1 MVTYILLGCILLG
14 VAGILMT
21 LSVIKYK
28 VDCLWKFVYGELNN
42 QDGYLEEYRKRIDAL
57 EKYICGKGGRFEDS
71 IKNGS
76 SLNSI
81 VNAILLEVAKLN
93 PDGWQV
99 GVTED
104 KTLYVASDPVSN
116 VVEKVEQNPKVD
128 VPSFTEEETDDSDE
142 KISFEEEDFTI
153 EEE

>member
-14 VAGILMT
+14 VAGILTT

-57 EKYICGKGGRFEDS
+57 EKYICGKGGKFEDS

-104 KTLYVASDPVSN
+104 KTLDVASEPIET
-116 VVEKVEQNPKVD
+116 VVKQEQDPKVD
-128 VPSFTEEETDDSDE
+128 VPPVTEEETDDSDE
-142 KISFEEEDFTI
+142 KISFEEEDFMI

>member
-14 VAGILMT
+14 VAGILTT

-57 EKYICGKGGRFEDS
+57 EKYICGKGGKFEDS

-104 KTLYVASDPVSN
+104 KTLDVASDPIETIV
-116 VVEKVEQNPKVD
+116 KQEQNPMVD
-128 VPSFTEEETDDSDE
+128 VPPVTEEETDDSNE
-142 KISFEEEDFTI
+142 KISFEGEDFTI

>member
-14 VAGILMT
+14 VAGILTT

-57 EKYICGKGGRFEDS
+57 EKYICGKGGKFEDS

-104 KTLYVASDPVSN
+104 KTLDVASDSIETIV
-116 VVEKVEQNPKVD
+116 KQEQNPKVD
-128 VPSFTEEETDDSDE
+128 VTPITEEKTDDSDE

>member
-14 VAGILMT
+14 VAGILTT

-42 QDGYLEEYRKRIDAL
+42 QDGYLEESRKRIDAL

-104 KTLYVASDPVSN
+104 KTLDVASDPVETI
-116 VVEKVEQNPKVD
+116 VKQEQTLKAD
-128 VPSFTEEETDDSDE
+128 VPPVTEEETDGSDE

>member
-1 MVTYILLGCILLG
+1 MVIYILLGCILLG
-14 VAGILMT
+14 VAGILTT

-42 QDGYLEEYRKRIDAL
+42 QDGYLEESRKRIDAL

-104 KTLYVASDPVSN
+104 KTLDVASEPVETI
-116 VVEKVEQNPKVD
+116 VKQEETMKAD
-128 VPSFTEEETDDSDE
+128 VSSVTEEETDDSDE

>member
-14 VAGILMT
+14 VAGILTT

-57 EKYICGKGGRFEDS
+57 EKYICGKGGKFEDS

-104 KTLYVASDPVSN
+104 KTLDVASDPIETIV
-116 VVEKVEQNPKVD
+116 KQKQNPKVD
-128 VPSFTEEETDDSDE
+128 VLPVTEEETDEPDE
-142 KISFEEEDFTI
+142 KISFEGEDFMI

>member
-1 MVTYILLGCILLG
+1 MTYILLGCILLG
-14 VAGILMT
+14 VAGILTT

-57 EKYICGKGGRFEDS
+57 EKYICGKGGKFEDS

-104 KTLYVASDPVSN
+104 KTLDVASDPIETIV
-116 VVEKVEQNPKVD
+116 KQEQNPKVD
-128 VPSFTEEETDDSDE
+128 VPPVTEEETDDSDE
-142 KISFEEEDFTI
+142 KISFEGEDFTI

>member
-14 VAGILMT
+14 VAGILTT

-42 QDGYLEEYRKRIDAL
+42 QDGYLEESRKRIDAL

-104 KTLYVASDPVSN
+104 KTLDVASDPIETIV
-116 VVEKVEQNPKVD
+116 KQEQNPKVD
-128 VPSFTEEETDDSDE
+128 VTSVTEEETDDSDE

>member
-14 VAGILMT
+14 VAGILTT

-57 EKYICGKGGRFEDS
+57 EKYICGKGGKFEDS

-104 KTLYVASDPVSN
+104 KTLDVASDPIETIV
-116 VVEKVEQNPKVD
+116 KQEQNPKVD
-128 VPSFTEEETDDSDE
+128 VPPVTEEETDDSDE
-142 KISFEEEDFTI
+142 KISFEGEDFII

>member
-14 VAGILMT
+14 VAGILTT

-42 QDGYLEEYRKRIDAL
+42 QDGYLEESRKRIDAL

-104 KTLYVASDPVSN
+104 KTLDVASDPIETIV
-116 VVEKVEQNPKVD
+116 KQEQNPKAD
-128 VPSFTEEETDDSDE
+128 VSQVTEEETDDSDE

>member
-14 VAGILMT
+14 VAGILTT

-42 QDGYLEEYRKRIDAL
+42 QDGYLEEYQKRIDAL
-57 EKYICGKGGRFEDS
+57 EKYICGKGGKFEDS

-104 KTLYVASDPVSN
+104 KTLDVASDPIETIV
-116 VVEKVEQNPKVD
+116 KQEQNPKVD
-128 VPSFTEEETDDSDE
+128 VPPVTEEETDDSDE

>member
-14 VAGILMT
+14 VAGILTT

-28 VDCLWKFVYGELNN
+28 VDWLWKFVYGELNN
-42 QDGYLEEYRKRIDAL
+42 QDGYLEEYQKRIDAL
-57 EKYICGKGGRFEDS
+57 EKYICGKGGKFEDS

-99 GVTED
+99 GVAED
-104 KTLYVASDPVSN
+104 KTLDVASDPIETIV
-116 VVEKVEQNPKVD
+116 KQEQNPKVD
-128 VPSFTEEETDDSDE
+128 IPPVTEEETDDSDE
-142 KISFEEEDFTI
+142 KISFEGEDFII

>member
-14 VAGILMT
+14 VAGILTT

-42 QDGYLEEYRKRIDAL
+42 QDNYLEEYRKRIDAL
-57 EKYICGKGGRFEDS
+57 EKYICGKGGKFEDS

-104 KTLYVASDPVSN
+104 KTLDVASDPIETIV
-116 VVEKVEQNPKVD
+116 KQEQNPKVD
-128 VPSFTEEETDDSDE
+128 VPSVTEEETDDSDE

>member
-14 VAGILMT
+14 VAGILTT

-57 EKYICGKGGRFEDS
+57 EKYICGKGGKFEDS

-104 KTLYVASDPVSN
+104 KTLDIASEPIET
-116 VVEKVEQNPKVD
+116 VVKQEQNPKVY
-128 VPSFTEEETDDSDE
+128 VPPVTEDETNESDE
-142 KISFEEEDFTI
+142 KISF
-153 EEE
+153 

>member
-14 VAGILMT
+14 VAGILTT

-57 EKYICGKGGRFEDS
+57 EKYICGKGGKFEDS

-104 KTLYVASDPVSN
+104 KTLDVASHPIETIV
-116 VVEKVEQNPKVD
+116 KQEQNPKTD
-128 VPSFTEEETDDSDE
+128 VPPVTEEETDDSDE

>member
-14 VAGILMT
+14 VAGILTT

-42 QDGYLEEYRKRIDAL
+42 QDGYLEEYQKRIDAL
-57 EKYICGKGGRFEDS
+57 EKYICGKGGKFEDS

-104 KTLYVASDPVSN
+104 KTLDVASDPIETIVKQ
-116 VVEKVEQNPKVD
+116 ERDPKVD
-128 VPSFTEEETDDSDE
+128 VPPVTKEETDDSDE

>member
-14 VAGILMT
+14 VAGILTT

-57 EKYICGKGGRFEDS
+57 EKYICGKGGKFEDS

-104 KTLYVASDPVSN
+104 KTLDVASDPIETIV
-116 VVEKVEQNPKVD
+116 KQEQNPKVD
-128 VPSFTEEETDDSDE
+128 VSPITEEETDDSDE
-142 KISFEEEDFTI
+142 KISFEGEDFII

>member
-1 MVTYILLGCILLG
+1 MTYILLGCILLG
-14 VAGILMT
+14 VVGILTT

-57 EKYICGKGGRFEDS
+57 EKYICGKGGKFEDS

-104 KTLYVASDPVSN
+104 KTLDNASELIET
-116 VVEKVEQNPKVD
+116 VVKQEQKPKVD
-128 VPSFTEEETDDSDE
+128 VPPITEEETDDSDE
-142 KISFEEEDFTI
+142 KISFEEEDFMI

>member
-14 VAGILMT
+14 VAGILTT
-21 LSVIKYK
+21 LLVIKYK
-28 VDCLWKFVYGELNN
+28 VDCLWQFVYGELNN
-42 QDGYLEEYRKRIDAL
+42 QDGYLEKYQKRIDAL
-57 EKYICGKGGRFEDS
+57 EKYICGKGGKFEDS

-81 VNAILLEVAKLN
+81 VNAILLEVAKFN
-93 PDGWQV
+93 PDGWKV

-104 KTLYVASDPVSN
+104 KTLDVASDPIETIV
-116 VVEKVEQNPKVD
+116 KQEQNSKVD
-128 VPSFTEEETDDSDE
+128 VPPVTEEETDDSDE
-142 KISFEEEDFTI
+142 KISFEGEDFMI

>member
-14 VAGILMT
+14 VAGILTT

-57 EKYICGKGGRFEDS
+57 EKYICGEGGKFEDS

-81 VNAILLEVAKLN
+81 VNAILLEVAKFN
-93 PDGWQV
+93 PDGWKV

-104 KTLYVASDPVSN
+104 KTLDVASDPIETIV
-116 VVEKVEQNPKVD
+116 KQEQNPKVD
-128 VPSFTEEETDDSDE
+128 VPPVTEEETDNSDE